1 VSRDLGPELPPEA
14 VEALSGGRLVLV
26 ATVDE
31 DGWPYTMVM
40 NWAAA
45 LDSKTVRLSLDNR
58 TRTLANVRR
67 NGRVMLEAMA
77 DGLIVGVR
85 GRARVIQENMA
96 HAPIPSAMVEV
107 AVERVKSDLIEGV
120 QFTAPSFRW
129 GTLEQ
134 LMTPLDPLGI
144 AELKS
149 FMPQPGPEA

>member
-1 VSRDLGPELPPEA
+1 MSRDVGSELPPEA
-14 VEALSGGRLVLV
+14 VEALAGGRLVVV

-45 LDSKTVRLSLDNR
+45 RDARTVRLSLDQR
-58 TRTLANVRR
+58 TRTLANIRR
-67 NGRVMLEAMA
+67 NGRVMLEVMA
-77 DGLIVGVR
+77 DGVIIGVR
-85 GRARVIQENMA
+85 GRARIIQEEMA

-107 AVERVKSDLIEGV
+107 TVELVKDDLIAGV
-120 QFTAPSFRW
+120 EFSGPSFRW

-134 LMTPLDPLGI
+134 VMAPLDPLGI

-149 FMPQPGPEA
+149 YEPEA